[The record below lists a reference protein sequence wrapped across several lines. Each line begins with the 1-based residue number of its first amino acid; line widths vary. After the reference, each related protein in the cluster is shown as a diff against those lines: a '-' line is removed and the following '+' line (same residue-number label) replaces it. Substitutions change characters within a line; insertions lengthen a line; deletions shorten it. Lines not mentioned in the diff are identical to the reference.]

1 MVTYVSKATY
11 RHFCSVE
18 ARLHYYIT
26 WQKASA
32 SPWIICFMLIQQKN
46 TINVRDKDVKG
57 GSSFIIWSWQ
67 DCTVSTSIFKTPPIT
82 SLLCSCVA
90 HSSIIKSHHTHS
102 ALRTKRED
110 HFLLSSFTPTSSLS
124 WRITINKKKTQW
136 QVAGMHRHGQGYW
149 RWITHESH
157 NKCCLSRNISP
168 PAANAARLN
177 KRFQLRWKKKK
188 KGRMGINKAWIMK
201 IVCWR
206 LFFFFSFF

>member
-1 MVTYVSKATY
+1 MLGSLWEVDCTLNSPSSSFKLTGRLCVDLYVCVELIRVTVNVLLQHFKGVVQELNRYSCIHNVSKATY

-124 WRITINKKKTQW
+124 WRITIN
-136 QVAGMHRHGQGYW
+136 
-149 RWITHESH
+149 
-157 NKCCLSRNISP
+157 
-168 PAANAARLN
+168 
-177 KRFQLRWKKKK
+177 
-188 KGRMGINKAWIMK
+188 
-201 IVCWR
+201 
-206 LFFFFSFF
+206 